1 MSKSLA
7 YKSLD
12 NLGVNGLNTQDNPT
26 SLAPSWMV
34 QADNLVLRE
43 GDRITTRKG
52 LKQQVLAGSG
62 KVGALAECKHNSSI
76 IAAIGSYLYVVDLDT
91 PDVPWTAGFSTSATS
106 SDWEM
111 VHFNN
116 DTYCLQA
123 GQIPVEHK
131 TSAFALLTNTAG
143 YVAPA
148 DVTTFDPS
156 CGTGYYGRLWVGG
169 ITEEND
175 VLYYSDT
182 LLPSKWT
189 GGSAGYID
197 LKTVWGADEIVAVE
211 PFMGQ
216 LVIFGK
222 QNIALYK
229 NPSTPAS
236 MELTEVIRGIGT
248 VSRDSVHAVADDL
261 FFLSA
266 TGLRSLTRTTELDKL
281 PLTELSVNVKN
292 EITSLIEEDTNV
304 KGCYVQNE
312 GFFLLSFV
320 NKRITYVFDIAH
332 KTENGVPRV
341 TNWNFANEHT
351 PTSLT
356 YGATHGF
363 LVGVEGGSISKYT
376 EYFDSKYLSGGSRT
390 DSDYSSVFSTPWI
403 DLGDS
408 IGATLLKKLLLIVKG
423 GRTTS
428 TTLSTRLDLSDK
440 VEQSEVIV
448 IRAGDLGNPAEYT
461 SGEFGIAE
469 FTQVLELSE
478 FQTNLSGSAK
488 FLRLKLS
495 TVVSGFSSAFQ
506 SLTLL
511 YKQGKLR

>member
-1 MSKSLA
+1 
-7 YKSLD
+7 
-12 NLGVNGLNTQDNPT
+12 
-26 SLAPSWMV
+26 
-34 QADNLVLRE
+34 
-43 GDRITTRKG
+43 
-52 LKQQVLAGSG
+52 
-62 KVGALAECKHNSSI
+62 
-76 IAAIGSYLYVVDLDT
+76 
-91 PDVPWTAGFSTSATS
+91 
-106 SDWEM
+106 
-111 VHFNN
+111 
-116 DTYCLQA
+116 
-123 GQIPVEHK
+123 
-131 TSAFALLTNTAG
+131 
-143 YVAPA
+143 
-148 DVTTFDPS
+148 
-156 CGTGYYGRLWVGG
+156 
-169 ITEEND
+169 
-175 VLYYSDT
+175 
-182 LLPSKWT
+182 
-189 GGSAGYID
+189 
-197 LKTVWGADEIVAVE
+197 
-211 PFMGQ
+211 
-216 LVIFGK
+216 
-222 QNIALYK
+222 
-229 NPSTPAS
+229 

-281 PLTELSVNVKN
+281 PLTELSINVKN
-292 EITSLIEEDTNV
+292 EMTSLIEEDTNV

-461 SGEFGIAE
+461 TGEFGIAE